1 MHMDVKASHPFSPLG
16 VIFMPGTTQ
25 LKAKDILYR
34 MQVSQAKAIVTTDSL
49 VPEVESVASQCPHL
63 KTKLVVS
70 DHNHEGWLNFR
81 SLIK

>member
-1 MHMDVKASHPFSPLG
+1 MDVKASHPFSPLG
-16 VIFMPGTTQ
+16 IIFMPGTTQ

-34 MQVSQAKAIVTTDSL
+34 IQMSRAKAIVTTASL
-49 VPEVESVASQCPHL
+49 VPEVESVASECPDL

-70 DHNHEGWLNFR
+70 DHSHEGWLDFC